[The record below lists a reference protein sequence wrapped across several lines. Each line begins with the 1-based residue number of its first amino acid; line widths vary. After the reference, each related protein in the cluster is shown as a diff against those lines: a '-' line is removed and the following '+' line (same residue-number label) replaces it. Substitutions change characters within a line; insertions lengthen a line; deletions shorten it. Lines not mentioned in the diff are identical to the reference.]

1 MFARCYSLKSIN
13 ILHFNTKNFINLKYM
28 FFGCYSLTSIDLSN
42 FNRSYTHNYNYI
54 FNDCPNLSYV
64 NIAPFFYHT
73 NDNNLF
79 NKNISSNG
87 TLIINE
93 DYYKSIQYRN
103 YIPPNWTL
111 IFVK

>member
-1 MFARCYSLKSIN
+1 MFARCYSLKSN
-13 ILHFNTKNFINLKYM
+13 ILHFNTKNFINLRYM

-42 FNRSYTHNYNYI
+42 FNRSYSHNYNHI

-64 NIAPFFYHT
+64 NIAPFYYYS
-73 NDNNLF
+73 NDNDLF

-87 TLIINE
+87 TLILNE
-93 DYYKSIQYRN
+93 NYYKNLLSSRN
-103 YIPPNWTL
+103 YIPLNWTL